1 MLPSLNAMLKTI
13 KCSAEEVQDG
23 SNGACLACGEIQC
36 GVEPD
41 ARGHICESCGQP
53 KVYGLEELLFMGL
66 IDLDTDGE

>member
-23 SNGACLACGEIQC
+23 SNGACLACGEIQYG

-41 ARGHICESCGQP
+41 ARQYTCESCGER
-53 KVYGLEELLFMGL
+53 KVYGLEELLMMGAL
-66 IDLDTDGE
+66 TLDDEE